1 MPAAISSAPAAFPAI
16 PRTRTKCAPSPAS
29 RRPGSRPIRVRINS
43 KENSMKLF
51 SFWRSLATYRVRI
64 ALNLK
69 GITPD
74 EVVDVNLMK
83 GAQREAGYRAV
94 NPMMALPAL
103 IDGDGPIL
111 FESLAIIEY
120 LDETHPNPP
129 LLPRDARG
137 RARVRGLAQI
147 VACDSHP
154 LIVPR
159 VRKYR
164 EHECKLYKPTRIKWC
179 QHWHTAALT
188 ALEAHLKDAAT
199 GRYCHGDAITL
210 ADICLASQAA
220 GAKFF
225 SVDTAP
231 FSNFTRIANS
241 LSTIDAF
248 ARAHPLKQR
257 V

>member
-1 MPAAISSAPAAFPAI
+1 
-16 PRTRTKCAPSPAS
+16 
-29 RRPGSRPIRVRINS
+29 
-43 KENSMKLF
+43 
-51 SFWRSLATYRVRI
+51 VRI

-69 GITPD
+69 GLVPD
-74 EVVDVNLMK
+74 EVVDVNLIK
-83 GAQREAGYRAV
+83 GAQREAAYRAV

-103 IDGDGPIL
+103 IDGEGPIL

-159 VRKYR
+159 VREYL
-164 EHECKLYKPTRIKWC
+164 EHEFKLDEPTRIKWC

-210 ADICLASQAA
+210 ADICLAGRGSKVLF
-220 GAKFF
+220 G
-225 SVDTAP
+225 
-231 FSNFTRIANS
+231 RH
-241 LSTIDAF
+241 
-248 ARAHPLKQR
+248 RAVFEFHPDR
-257 V
+257 

>member
-1 MPAAISSAPAAFPAI
+1 
-16 PRTRTKCAPSPAS
+16 
-29 RRPGSRPIRVRINS
+29 
-43 KENSMKLF
+43 MKLF

-69 GITPD
+69 GLVPD

-83 GAQREAGYRAV
+83 GAQHEAAYRAV

-111 FESLAIIEY
+111 FELLAIIEY

-137 RARVRGLAQI
+137 RARVRGLVQI

-159 VRKYR
+159 VREYL
-164 EHECKLYKPTRIKWC
+164 EHEFKLDEPTRIKWC
-179 QHWHTAALT
+179 QHWHTAALI
-188 ALEAHLKDAAT
+188 AFEAHLKEAAT

-210 ADICLASQAA
+210 ADICLARQAA

-231 FSNFTRIANS
+231 FSNF
-241 LSTIDAF
+241 
-248 ARAHPLKQR
+248 HPDR
-257 V
+257 

>member
-1 MPAAISSAPAAFPAI
+1 
-16 PRTRTKCAPSPAS
+16 
-29 RRPGSRPIRVRINS
+29 
-43 KENSMKLF
+43 
-51 SFWRSLATYRVRI
+51 
-64 ALNLK
+64 
-69 GITPD
+69 
-74 EVVDVNLMK
+74 MK
-83 GAQREAGYRAV
+83 GAQREAAYRAV

-103 IDGDGPIL
+103 IDGEGAIL

-137 RARVRGLAQI
+137 ARVRGLGQI

-159 VRKYR
+159 VREYL
-164 EHECKLYKPTRIKWC
+164 EHEFKLDEPTRIKWC
-179 QHWHTAALT
+179 QHWHSAALT

-231 FSNFTRIANS
+231 FLNFTRIDNS
-241 LSTIDAF
+241 LSRIDAF
-248 ARAHPLKQR
+248 ARAHPLKQPGAPAS
-257 V
+257 

>member
-1 MPAAISSAPAAFPAI
+1 
-16 PRTRTKCAPSPAS
+16 
-29 RRPGSRPIRVRINS
+29 
-43 KENSMKLF
+43 
-51 SFWRSLATYRVRI
+51 VRI

-69 GITPD
+69 GLVPD
-74 EVVDVNLMK
+74 EVEDVNLMR
-83 GAQREAGYRAV
+83 GAQREAAYRAV

-103 IDGDGPIL
+103 IDGEGPIL

-120 LDETHPNPP
+120 FDETHPNPP

-147 VACDSHP
+147 VACDSRP

-159 VRKYR
+159 VREYL
-164 EHECKLYKPTRIKWC
+164 EHEFKLDEPTRIKWC
-179 QHWHTAALT
+179 QHWHTAVLI
-188 ALEAHLKDAAT
+188 ALEAHLKNTAT

-225 SVDTAP
+225 SVDAAP

-248 ARAHPLKQR
+248 APRAPAEAAGCVSELI
-257 V
+257 

>member
-1 MPAAISSAPAAFPAI
+1 
-16 PRTRTKCAPSPAS
+16 
-29 RRPGSRPIRVRINS
+29 
-43 KENSMKLF
+43 MKLF

-83 GAQREAGYRAV
+83 GAQREQAYRAV

-103 IDGDGPIL
+103 IDGDGPVL

-129 LLPRDARG
+129 LLPRDPRG
-137 RARVRGLAQI
+137 RARVRGLAQL
-147 VACDSHP
+147 VAADSHP

-159 VRKYR
+159 VREYLEDEFKIDEAGR
-164 EHECKLYKPTRIKWC
+164 TKWC
-179 QHWHTAALT
+179 QHWHKAALT
-188 ALEAHLKDAAT
+188 ALETHLQSPDT
-199 GRYCHGDAITL
+199 GRYCHGDNITL
-210 ADICLASQAA
+210 ADICVASQAA

-225 SVDTAP
+225 NIDTAP
-231 FSNFTRIANS
+231 FPNFTRITNE
-241 LSTIDAF
+241 LSKIDAF
-248 ARAHPLKQR
+248 ARAHPLKQPGAPAAA
-257 V
+257 

>member
-1 MPAAISSAPAAFPAI
+1 
-16 PRTRTKCAPSPAS
+16 
-29 RRPGSRPIRVRINS
+29 
-43 KENSMKLF
+43 
-51 SFWRSLATYRVRI
+51 
-64 ALNLK
+64 
-69 GITPD
+69 
-74 EVVDVNLMK
+74 
-83 GAQREAGYRAV
+83 
-94 NPMMALPAL
+94 MMALPAL
-103 IDGDGPIL
+103 IDGDGSIL
-111 FESLAIIEY
+111 FESPAIIEY
-120 LDETHPNPP
+120 LDETHPNLP
-129 LLPRDARG
+129 LLPRGARG

-147 VACDSHP
+147 VACDLHP

-159 VRKYR
+159 VREYP
-164 EHECKLYKPTRIKWC
+164 EHEFKLDEPTRIKWC
-179 QHWHTAALT
+179 QHWHTTALT

-248 ARAHPLKQR
+248 ARAHPLKQPGAPAS
-257 V
+257 

>member
-1 MPAAISSAPAAFPAI
+1 LAPGRKDVSVAKTDGGAVVFGLVGTG
-16 PRTRTKCAPSPAS
+16 RTQT
-29 RRPGSRPIRVRINS
+29 G
-43 KENSMKLF
+43 ETMKLF

-69 GITPD
+69 GLVPD
-74 EVVDVNLMK
+74 EVVDVNLVK
-83 GAQREAGYRAV
+83 GAQREAAYRAV

-103 IDGDGPIL
+103 IDGEGPIL

-159 VRKYR
+159 VREYL
-164 EHECKLYKPTRIKWC
+164 EHEFKLDEQTRIKWC

-199 GRYCHGDAITL
+199 RRYCHGDAITL
-210 ADICLASQAA
+210 ADVCLASQAA

-248 ARAHPLKQR
+248 ARAHPLKQPGAQ
-257 V
+257 VS